1 MGNRP
6 DFIAAIGEEIG
17 HPRFWVLLCM
27 ALAFFL
33 AATVW
38 DITYL
43 SDPEWVAADAK
54 RVWFAK
60 AKTWIGVLKEMGFA
74 SLIALI
80 IAVVIERSSR
90 ARQEMTTSER
100 QREIAES
107 VFRGVFETDIPKTIV
122 EEVVEGVLKSKI
134 VRLDHTNTY
143 VLNDRTK
150 EVEGKS
156 HKYIELTATSSYTLQ
171 NVSKENVVVPI
182 RLMFPVPG
190 NPHLR
195 DIAKLVNFAI
205 NDRALNAQEINA
217 GNEAAGGNTEYLQ
230 RYLWE
235 RELAPG
241 ATVQVRATSTLIKDR
256 SDNEIWTSLYP
267 SKSMRLYV
275 TMNCQDMAFGAA
287 ALHRESIKKV
297 AGEEGDMGHHEWELA
312 RPVLPYQGIV
322 FWWRP
327 KEIDT

>member
-6 DFIAAIGEEIG
+6 DFIAAIREEIG
-17 HPRFWVLLCM
+17 HPRFWVLLCT
-27 ALAFFL
+27 ALVFFL

-43 SDPEWVAADAK
+43 TDPEWVAADVE

-80 IAVVIERSSR
+80 IAVVIERTSR

-122 EEVVEGVLKSKI
+122 DEVVEGILKSKI
-134 VRLDHTNTY
+134 VRLDHTSTY

-156 HKYIELTATSSYTLQ
+156 YKYIELTATSSYTLQ
-171 NVSKENVVVPI
+171 NVSREYVVVPI

-190 NPHLR
+190 NPYLR
-195 DIAKLVNFAI
+195 DMAKLMNFAI
-205 NDRALNAQEINA
+205 NDRSLSSQEIEA
-217 GNEAAGGNTEYLQ
+217 GNEAAGNTEYLQ
-230 RYLWE
+230 GYLWE
-235 RELAPG
+235 QELAPG
-241 ATVQVRATSTLIKDR
+241 ATVRVRGTSTLIKDR

-275 TMNCQDMAFGAA
+275 TMNCRYGIWCRRPSPRTHKKSCRRGRRYGA
-287 ALHRESIKKV
+287 S
-297 AGEEGDMGHHEWELA
+297 
-312 RPVLPYQGIV
+312 
-322 FWWRP
+322 
-327 KEIDT
+327 